1 MYGKSTG
8 NQREML
14 EQHLPLLK
22 PFIHRYFM
30 RLTGYVGL
38 FVHFCTLFEKNKTI
52 CLRESM
58 KRCIFAFEKREIWLT
73 KEFTCA
79 WLT

>member
-1 MYGKSTG
+1 M
-8 NQREML
+8 
-14 EQHLPLLK
+14 
-22 PFIHRYFM
+22 
-30 RLTGYVGL
+30 GYVGL

-79 WLT
+79 WHT

>member
-1 MYGKSTG
+1 
-8 NQREML
+8 ML
-14 EQHLPLLK
+14 AFLC
-22 PFIHRYFM
+22 I
-30 RLTGYVGL
+30 
-38 FVHFCTLFEKNKTI
+38 FVLSSKKNKTI